1 MSLLNLLVTV
11 LNRGGAKEKEPWE
24 KGNSWLINTGIKDIV
39 FNVTQV
45 QYRDSYT
52 SENISAGITDIS
64 FVVTKV

>member
-11 LNRGGAKEKEPWE
+11 LNRGGTKEKQPWQ
-24 KGNSWLINTGIKDIV
+24 KGNSWLINIGIKDIV

-45 QYRDSYT
+45 QYRNTYT
-52 SENISAGITDIS
+52 SENISAGITDIN